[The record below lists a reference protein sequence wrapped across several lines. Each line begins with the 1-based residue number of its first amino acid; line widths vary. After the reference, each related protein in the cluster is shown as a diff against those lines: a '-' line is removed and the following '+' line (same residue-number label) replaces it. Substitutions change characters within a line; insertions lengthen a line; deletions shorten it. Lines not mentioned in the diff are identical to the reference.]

1 MSVDFKVDKELDI
14 RGLVCPFTYIK
25 SRLFFDSE
33 VKVGEVVRIIT
44 DHEPASRD
52 VPRSFVE
59 DGHEHL
65 GTEVSDGN
73 WIMYF
78 RKK

>member
-1 MSVDFKVDKELDI
+1 DKELDI

-25 SRLFFDSE
+25 SKLFFEND
-33 VKVGEVVRIIT
+33 VKSGEIVKIIT

-65 GTEVSDGN
+65 GTEVEN
-73 WIMYF
+73 KTWIMYF
-78 RKK
+78 KKK

>member
-1 MSVDFKVDKELDI
+1 MDTSYKVDKELDI

-25 SRLFFDSE
+25 SKLFIESE
-33 VKVGEVVRIIT
+33 VKSGEIVRIIT

-65 GTEVSDGN
+65 ATEAQGN
-73 WIMYF
+73 LWIMYF
-78 RKK
+78 KKR